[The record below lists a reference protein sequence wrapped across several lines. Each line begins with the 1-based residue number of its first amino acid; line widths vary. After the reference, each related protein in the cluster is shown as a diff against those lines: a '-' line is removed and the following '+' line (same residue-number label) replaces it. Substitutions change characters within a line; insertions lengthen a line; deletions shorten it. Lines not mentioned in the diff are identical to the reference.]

1 MIDERGFE
9 LVQREKEKA
18 LLAKT
23 FAGECETL
31 KETIRSFIA
40 ILLKEIRKPCLRLCK
55 FVDVLIENF
64 SERMK

>member
-9 LVQREKEKA
+9 LVQREKEKE

-23 FAGECETL
+23 FAGKCETL

-40 ILLKEIRKPCLRLCK
+40 IFLNEIRKPFLTLCK
-55 FVDVLIENF
+55 FIDVLIENF